1 MSLSLEGFITIM
13 NGWPPEAVWVLM
25 AMTCFSTI
33 LIMLRLFGASGIYVY
48 MAVAIVIAN
57 IQVTKAVQFNV
68 YPNPVALGTVV
79 FASTYLCTD
88 ILTEYYGRVFARR
101 GLWIGFC
108 ALSLSTILMTLTLGF
123 APMTAEQ
130 AASGDMA
137 WALPNHDAM
146 MALFKPAPALL
157 VAGMAAYITSQYN
170 DIWIYLLVR
179 RLTGT
184 RHLWLR
190 NNVSTMVSA
199 FIDNTIFSVL
209 AWVVF
214 APTPVGLSALFFTFI
229 LGTYFERMFLAVA
242 DTPFMYLAR
251 WCLPMGDRARYETEL
266 AAARAEE
273 RRFVRR

>member
-101 GLWIGFC
+101 GLLIGFC

-130 AASGDMA
+130 AASRRQATTGGMERKT
-137 WALPNHDAM
+137 N
-146 MALFKPAPALL
+146 LL
-157 VAGMAAYITSQYN
+157 
-170 DIWIYLLVR
+170 
-179 RLTGT
+179 
-184 RHLWLR
+184 
-190 NNVSTMVSA
+190 
-199 FIDNTIFSVL
+199 
-209 AWVVF
+209 
-214 APTPVGLSALFFTFI
+214 
-229 LGTYFERMFLAVA
+229 
-242 DTPFMYLAR
+242 
-251 WCLPMGDRARYETEL
+251 
-266 AAARAEE
+266 
-273 RRFVRR
+273 